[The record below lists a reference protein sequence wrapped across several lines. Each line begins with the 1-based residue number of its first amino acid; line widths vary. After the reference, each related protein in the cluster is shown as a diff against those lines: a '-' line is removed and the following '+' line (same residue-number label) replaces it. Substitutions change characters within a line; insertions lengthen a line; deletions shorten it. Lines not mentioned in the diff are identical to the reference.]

1 LAASFNSHR
10 AGLPSPP
17 GWLILFQHFESGTGL
32 TIKELA
38 FLNTAMGVAER
49 STCPHCGEYLMLA
62 LPPGGKGRRTLQC
75 LECDR
80 PDPLK
85 SDALKWSPMKPV
97 QASTDTPD
105 WDAKAIE
112 ALEAARL
119 MPPGPEKSEALKK
132 ARMLRNAA
140 DIRGLF
146 FAKRG
151 RPPK

>member
-1 LAASFNSHR
+1 MKR
-10 AGLPSPP
+10 ADS
-17 GWLILFQHFESGTGL
+17 S
-32 TIKELA
+32 K
-38 FLNTAMGVAER
+38 
-49 STCPHCGEYLMLA
+49 
-62 LPPGGKGRRTLQC
+62 
-75 LECDR
+75 
-80 PDPLK
+80 
-85 SDALKWSPMKPV
+85 DAI
-97 QASTDTPD
+97 D

-132 ARMLRNAA
+132 AGMLRNAA